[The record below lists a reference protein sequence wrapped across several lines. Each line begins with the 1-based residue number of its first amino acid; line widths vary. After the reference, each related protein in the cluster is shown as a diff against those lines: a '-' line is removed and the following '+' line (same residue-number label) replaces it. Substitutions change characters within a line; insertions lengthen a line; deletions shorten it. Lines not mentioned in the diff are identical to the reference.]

1 MSEKIEITREM
12 LTGARDYVPNAEK
25 EAWVAENAAKC
36 FDRLAITSD
45 GEELPTMYMVNEGL
59 RRRFLMTAFVKTYLR
74 QKAEADERDET
85 VISESCYD
93 KWAGSHVFNQM
104 ERMKKDENLR
114 DKCFDLLA
122 DYKDLEKR
130 FSAQLAGL
138 LTVQNDSVVRQAQ
151 YTSTQMK
158 ALPGLLDELKKLAD
172 RKGEADGKT
181 DG

>member
-1 MSEKIEITREM
+1 MSERIEITKEM
-12 LTGARDYVPNAEK
+12 LAGARDYVPNAEK
-25 EAWVAENAAKC
+25 EAWVAENA
-36 FDRLAITSD
+36 AITSD

-74 QKAEADERDET
+74 QEAEADERDAALM
-85 VISESCYD
+85 SDACFD
-93 KWAGSHVFNQM
+93 RWAGSHVFNQL
-104 ERMKKDENLR
+104 ERLKRDAELR

-138 LTVQNDSVVRQAQ
+138 LAVQNDAVVRQAQ

-158 ALPGLLDELKKLAD
+158 ALPGLLEELKKLAD